1 MTFSELVKHARS
13 ENRTL
18 LTEIESKNALA
29 EAGIETTQT
38 ILVTSAEDAVMQ
50 AETIGYPVVLKIVA
64 SEITHKSDVG
74 GVILNI
80 ENSAAVQDAYKNI
93 RNTVEEN
100 HPGISIQGVS
110 VQKMIA
116 TGTEVII
123 GMTTDEQFG
132 PVIMFGIGGILVEV
146 LNDVS
151 FRLAPLEKKD
161 AVEMVDEIKARPI
174 LNGIRGQT
182 ACDLDALYKM
192 LLSVSTF
199 VTKYSEI
206 KEIDLNPVIATNSGA
221 IAVDGRIILND
232 EINERTNS

>member
-1 MTFSELVKHARS
+1 MTFLELVKHARS

-18 LTEIESKNALA
+18 LTEIESKNALT
-29 EAGIETTQT
+29 EAGIEATQT

-64 SEITHKSDVG
+64 FEITHKSDVG

-80 ENSAAVQDAYKNI
+80 KNSAAVQDAYRNI
-93 RNTVEEN
+93 INTVEN
-100 HPGISIQGVS
+100 KHPGISIQGVS

-132 PVIMFGIGGILVEV
+132 PVIMFGLGGILVEV

-151 FRLAPLEKKD
+151 FRLAPLEQKD
-161 AVEMVDEIKARPI
+161 AVEMVNEIKARPI

-182 ACDLDALYKM
+182 PCDLDALYKM

-206 KEIDLNPVIATNSGA
+206 KEIDLNPVIATSSGA

>member
-1 MTFSELVKHARS
+1 MTFLELVKHARS

-18 LTEIESKNALA
+18 LTEIESKNALT
-29 EAGIETTQT
+29 EAGIRTTQT
-38 ILVTSAEDAVMQ
+38 ILVTSAEDAVTQ
-50 AETIGYPVVLKIVA
+50 AKTIGYPVVLKIVA
-64 SEITHKSDVG
+64 SEVTHKSDVG

-80 ENSAAVQDAYKNI
+80 ENSAAVQDAYREI
-93 RNTVEEN
+93 VNTVENN

-132 PVIMFGIGGILVEV
+132 PVIMFGLGGILVEV

-161 AVEMVDEIKARPI
+161 AVEMVNEIKARPI
-174 LNGIRGQT
+174 LDGIRGQT
-182 ACDLDALYKM
+182 PCDLDALYEM
-192 LLSVSTF
+192 LLSISTF

-232 EINERTNS
+232 ELNEGTNS